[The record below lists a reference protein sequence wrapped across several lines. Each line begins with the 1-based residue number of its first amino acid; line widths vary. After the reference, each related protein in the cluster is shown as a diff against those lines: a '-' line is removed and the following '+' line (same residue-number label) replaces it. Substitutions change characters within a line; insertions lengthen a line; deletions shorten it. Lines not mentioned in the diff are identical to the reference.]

1 MHYLVVDFEMS
12 GDDPTWHE
20 IIQVGAVLY
29 SEDWRELGRYSS
41 NVYPENEE
49 AFSRPSEEIHGLSLE
64 ELKDAPMMNEILPEF
79 EEWIVRKMGKQPDP
93 LDNSRFLKHI
103 MLAGLGL
110 VNDYAFFRAAYRYEN
125 RRWPFSYRMLDMQ
138 SITHSIFPVLR
149 RAGVDAP
156 TRQSLEA
163 IAAFFGLEREGFDH
177 NALEDAAL
185 TGRCFIKLMK
195 LADKMEYK
203 G

>member
-64 ELKDAPMMNEILPEF
+64 ELKDAPMMNESIAR
-79 EEWIVRKMGKQPDP
+79 VRGMDRQEDGQAT
-93 LDNSRFLKHI
+93 R
-103 MLAGLGL
+103 
-110 VNDYAFFRAAYRYEN
+110 
-125 RRWPFSYRMLDMQ
+125 
-138 SITHSIFPVLR
+138 
-149 RAGVDAP
+149 P
-156 TRQSLEA
+156 T
-163 IAAFFGLEREGFDH
+163 
-177 NALEDAAL
+177 
-185 TGRCFIKLMK
+185 
-195 LADKMEYK
+195 
-203 G
+203 